1 MNHTCQNA
9 TRRRFA
15 ESLAIAS
22 GLWAVASVIVS
33 SPVVSAQQV
42 NPFAVEQSLASSWQS
57 QRSSSLPI
65 AQARLQMPQV
75 GQSARSSVSMPLATA
90 SAEVHPPTSSVSYP
104 SDVHIGPP
112 PSAFAP
118 QSFGASRQPTLAPT
132 AAAVRPSRLPVAS
145 SDDNFVD
152 ARSDKPSEAPPSF
165 SHSNTRLA
173 SAARQ
178 RSNFIASTPPAPPSA
193 TAVYLA
199 SQTAQSQ
206 IDAAATLL
214 RQAGLE
220 YECAAYASAETSAWD
235 ALEKAATAIDLARS
249 PRGPGSRA
257 TGEANQAG
265 DALRQFYQGK
275 RALIEAQ
282 DFVGPFAQ
290 GDPQAIARLARA
302 HQTSVVRETLP
313 PMMGSYSAEARVR
326 LGQQRGQQNSN
337 AELPTASEAIDRYLD
352 FARSQFSGI
361 AADSMLAAQTMDLL
375 AAIRLGRNEP
385 TQLPGPTAICL
396 RRAAVQG
403 QSSNAD
409 LVAKL
414 GHQLADV
421 GLIDEARWA
430 LGHSLT
436 LQHNPANA
444 ARLASLNAT
453 AQQTARSPY
462 GSSILAATRV
472 PEMQAD
478 QPTRVPEI
486 TTLSPDQFAAISTSV
501 IPGSPQSQ
509 ADLRSNQMTPVH
521 QQFVSTA
528 MQQPAT
534 SEDPAAPSSQNF
546 FQAMTASFR
555 TQSPPAENQPALL
568 PEYQS
573 PTAESSN
580 HQPLNNAGRV
590 SSRFLPAMKKWW

>member
-1 MNHTCQNA
+1 V
-9 TRRRFA
+9 
-15 ESLAIAS
+15 
-22 GLWAVASVIVS
+22 WAVAGFIGS
-33 SPVVSAQQV
+33 STVVSAQHV
-42 NPFAVEQSLASSWQS
+42 NPFAVEQTPVSSWQS
-57 QRSSSLPI
+57 QSLGPLPV
-65 AQARLQMPQV
+65 AQARLQLPQV
-75 GQSARSSVSMPLATA
+75 SQTARSSVAMPST
-90 SAEVHPPTSSVSYP
+90 SVPGKTHPLTSSVGYP
-104 SDVHIGPP
+104 SDVYIGPP

-118 QSFGASRQPTLAPT
+118 QSFGASQQPTLAPT
-132 AAAVRPSRLPVAS
+132 PAAARPSRLPVAS
-145 SDDNFVD
+145 SDDNAVD
-152 ARSDKPSEAPPSF
+152 DRSDKPSEAPPSF

-178 RSNFIASTPPAPPSA
+178 RSNFIASTPPTPPSA
-193 TAVYLA
+193 TTVYLA

-235 ALEKAATAIDLARS
+235 ALEKAATAIDLARA
-249 PRGPGSRA
+249 PRGPGA
-257 TGEANQAG
+257 QVTGEANQAG
-265 DALRQFYQGK
+265 NALRQFYQGK

-302 HQTSVVRETLP
+302 HQTTVVRETLP

-326 LGQQRGQQNSN
+326 LGQGRGQQNSN

-375 AAIRLGRNEP
+375 AAIRLGRNET

-403 QSSNAD
+403 QSTNAD

-436 LQHNPANA
+436 LQYNPANA

-453 AQQTARSPY
+453 AQQTAKSPY

-472 PEMQAD
+472 PEMQPN
-478 QPTRVPEI
+478 QPKRIPEI
-486 TTLSPDQFAAISTSV
+486 TTLPPDQFAAISHSV
-501 IPGSPQSQ
+501 IPGSPQSET
-509 ADLRSNQMTPVH
+509 APRASHTTPVY
-521 QQFVSTA
+521 QQFASTTA
-528 MQQPAT
+528 RQPVGT
-534 SEDPAAPSSQNF
+534 ESPAAPSSQNF

-555 TQSPPAENQPALL
+555 TQTPPAENQAVALPA
-568 PEYQS
+568 YQTPDS
-573 PTAESSN
+573 QSST
-580 HQPLNNAGRV
+580 HQPLNDAGRV